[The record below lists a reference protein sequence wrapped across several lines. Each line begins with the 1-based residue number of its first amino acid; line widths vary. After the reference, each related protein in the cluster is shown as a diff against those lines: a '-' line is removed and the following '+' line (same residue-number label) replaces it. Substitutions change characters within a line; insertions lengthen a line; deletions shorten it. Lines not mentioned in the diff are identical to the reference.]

1 MKVFQQFIQSTRL
14 FAKALFLRLVIARL
28 QIRICLCNCLL
39 WVSPRDPD
47 TIRNLQDERFGCQIE
62 AQSLSVHVHRVM
74 AARKLEAQ
82 SAQDRIE
89 EQVGQGNEWNP
100 SK

>member
-14 FAKALFLRLVIARL
+14 FAKALFLRLVITRL
-28 QIRICLCNCLL
+28 QIRIRLCNCQLL
-39 WVSPRDPD
+39 VFPKD
-47 TIRNLQDERFGCQIE
+47 TNTIGNLQDARWGYQIE
-62 AQSLSVHVHRVM
+62 AQSLSVRVHRVM